1 MPIIVNKEEKVKEI
15 CNKAFDEFTENGI
28 ESFSLNQFINNNQIS
43 KGQFYHYFKTKDD
56 LIFEVMSQKTLE
68 MMDSL
73 DEFLDSAN
81 SLMEKLYLFFSVY
94 IDDSEETL
102 RYRKLMFD
110 TFHLYTHSNNPK
122 VKEFNK
128 VVYEWADAKLIELFV
143 KESKHGS
150 IPDSLLPLVKSISVT
165 ADGMYLRSL
174 FVTDYDL
181 KFELTHYLG
190 CLEKTLLKEIY
201 E

>member
-56 LIFEVMSQKTLE
+56 LIFEVMPQKTLE

-102 RYRKLMFD
+102 RYRKLI
-110 TFHLYTHSNNPK
+110 
-122 VKEFNK
+122 V
-128 VVYEWADAKLIELFV
+128 
-143 KESKHGS
+143 
-150 IPDSLLPLVKSISVT
+150 
-165 ADGMYLRSL
+165 
-174 FVTDYDL
+174 
-181 KFELTHYLG
+181 
-190 CLEKTLLKEIY
+190 
-201 E
+201 

>member
-15 CNKAFDEFTENGI
+15 CNKAFDEFTEHGI
-28 ESFSLNQFINNNQIS
+28 ENFSLNQFIHNNQIS

-68 MMDSL
+68 MMESL

-81 SLMEKLYLFFSVY
+81 SLTEKLHLFFSVY

-102 RYRKLMFD
+102 RYRRLMFD

-143 KESKHGS
+143 KESKHGF
-150 IPDSLLPLVKSISVT
+150 IPDALLQIVKSISVT

-181 KFELTHYLG
+181 KHELTHYLES
-190 CLEKTLLKEIY
+190 LEKTLLKEIY